1 MAREVCEDKSRNMI
15 SSGSFCYSDV
25 SSGNPTTIHHHHQA
39 HLVNQIQG
47 FETNPSEIFNLTTG
61 MEMIGFSKNL
71 QQQHSDNNS
80 VMWKGFFNNK
90 HGPSSSSSKTI
101 NESTTSQH
109 DFYQQHHDHHHHQFN
124 KPDFTTGMSETSSE
138 NLLVGGHEQNPW
150 HENRTT
156 LLVDDSSLRCVFPC
170 EGNERPSQGLSLSLS
185 STNPSSIGL
194 QSFELR
200 QTNHHNSH
208 HDQTDDIRF
217 MGSSSREGLFFG
229 KSPTSSIQVQ
239 QQQMIQDGF
248 LGKAESI
255 EFQVRNSKYLGPAQ
269 DLLNEFCSLGTKQN
283 DALQKLK
290 TTQQKTKQWDDEN
303 NIASSSSSSRKQS
316 LHSLE
321 FMELQKRKTKLLSM
335 LDEVDRRYR
344 HYCDQMKAVV
354 SSFEEVAGHGAAKVY
369 SALASKAMSRHF
381 RCLRDGIVNQ
391 IQATRKAMGE
401 KDPVAPGTTRG
412 ETPRLRILDQTLRQQ
427 RAFQQMSMMESHP
440 WRPQRGLPERSVSV
454 LRAWLFEHFL
464 HPYPSDVDKHIL
476 ARQTG
481 LSRSQVS
488 NWFINARV
496 RLWKPMVEEMYL
508 EETKE
513 QDDDDNNN
521 TNMASSDG
529 VTDLDDNIIIGR
541 PNQINQTGISTDQK
555 PTQDQ
560 LIRIDSECLS
570 SIINNPD
577 KNNNNNDPKTPKT
590 LQNHHL
596 HHHHQQHQQQSYGTF
611 GAMELDFSSYN
622 QHAVGGVSYGND
634 NGGTTTNQNFNGG
647 GGVSL
652 TLGLQQHGGSGG
664 GVSLAFS
671 PATQSSLFYSR
682 DHMEDCQPVQYSL
695 LDGDQGQNLPYR
707 NLMGAQL
714 LHDLA
719 G

>member
-1 MAREVCEDKSRNMI
+1 MI
-15 SSGSFCYSDV
+15 SSGSFCYTDV
-25 SSGNPTTIHHHHQA
+25 SSSNPTTFHHHHQA
-39 HLVNQIQG
+39 HLVNQIHG
-47 FETNPSEIFNLTTG
+47 FGTNPSEIFNLTTG

-71 QQQHSDNNS
+71 QQQQQQQQSDNNS

-109 DFYQQHHDHHHHQFN
+109 DFYQQQHHDHHQFN

-138 NLLVGGHEQNPW
+138 NLLVGGHEQSPW
-150 HENRTT
+150 QENRTT

-200 QTNHHNSH
+200 QTNHHNNNNSSH
-208 HDQTDDIRF
+208 HDQTDDMRF

-229 KSPTSSIQVQ
+229 KSPTSSIQV

-290 TTQQKTKQWDDEN
+290 TTQQKTKQRDDEN
-303 NIASSSSSSRKQS
+303 NIAGSSSSSRKQS

-412 ETPRLRILDQTLRQQ
+412 ETPRLRILDQNLRQQ

-513 QDDDDNNN
+513 QDDDDDNNN
-521 TNMASSDG
+521 NMASSDG
-529 VTDLDDNIIIGR
+529 VTDLDDNIIGR
-541 PNQINQTGISTDQK
+541 PNQINQTSMSTDQK

-577 KNNNNNDPKTPKT
+577 KNNNNNDPKT

-596 HHHHQQHQQQSYGTF
+596 HQHHQQHQQQSYGTF

-647 GGVSL
+647 GGGGGGVSL
-652 TLGLQQHGGSGG
+652 TLGLQQHGGSGD

-682 DHMEDCQPVQYSL
+682 DHIEDCQPVQYSL

>member
-1 MAREVCEDKSRNMI
+1 MARELCEDKSRNMV
-15 SSGSFCYSDV
+15 SSGSFCYTDV
-25 SSGNPTTIHHHHQA
+25 SSSNPTIQT

-47 FETNPSEIFNLTTG
+47 FESNPEMFNLTTS

-71 QQQHSDNNS
+71 QQQHSDSNS
-80 VMWKGFFNNK
+80 VMWKGFFNKPANNNNPG
-90 HGPSSSSSKTI
+90 GPSSSKTI
-101 NESTTSQH
+101 NESTSG
-109 DFYQQHHDHHHHQFN
+109 DFYQHEFN
-124 KPDFTTGMSETSSE
+124 KTDFSTGISDASNE
-138 NLLVGGHEQNPW
+138 NLMVGPDPSAPW
-150 HENRTT
+150 HENR

-185 STNPSSIGL
+185 SSNPSSIGL
-194 QSFELR
+194 QSFEL
-200 QTNHHNSH
+200 
-208 HDQTDDIRF
+208 IRHAPTHQNQISPQEE
-217 MGSSSREGLFFG
+217 MRFFG
-229 KSPTSSIQVQ
+229 KSPENI
-239 QQQMIQDGF
+239 QQQMMQAANSHHLHHQGQ
-248 LGKAESI
+248 
-255 EFQVRNSKYLGPAQ
+255 FQLRNSKYLGPAQ
-269 DLLNEFCSLGTKQN
+269 DLLNEFCSLGTKLG
-283 DALQKLK
+283 DALKQKPHK
-290 TTQQKTKQWDDEN
+290 PKQWDDDQN
-303 NIASSSSSSRKQS
+303 GSSSRKQS
-316 LHSLE
+316 LQSLE
-321 FMELQKRKTKLLSM
+321 FIELQKRKTKLLSM
-335 LDEVDRRYR
+335 LEEVDRRYK

-354 SSFEEVAGHGAAKVY
+354 SSFEAVAGTGAASVY

-381 RCLRDGIVNQ
+381 RCLRDGIVAQ
-391 IQATRKAMGE
+391 ILATKKAMGE

-412 ETPRLRILDQTLRQQ
+412 ETPRLKVLDQTLRQQ

-513 QDDDDNNN
+513 QDNNI
-521 TNMASSDG
+521 ASSDG
-529 VTDLDDNIIIGR
+529 VPDLDENINGR
-541 PNQINQTGISTDQK
+541 PNQNPSSTDQK
-555 PTQDQ
+555 PTPDQ

-570 SIINNPD
+570 SIISNAD
-577 KNNNNNDPKTPKT
+577 KNGTNKSTKTFQT
-590 LQNHHL
+590 HHL
-596 HHHHQQHQQQSYGTF
+596 QHHQQNFGNF

-622 QHAVGGVSYGND
+622 HHTAAGVSYAND
-634 NGGTTTNQNFNGG
+634 SANNQNFSG

-652 TLGLQQHGGSGG
+652 TLGLQQHGGSG
-664 GVSLAFS
+664 VSLAFS
-671 PATQSSLFYSR
+671 PASQSSLFYPR
-682 DHMEDCQPVQYSL
+682 DHIEDCQPVQYSI
-695 LDGDQGQNLPYR
+695 LDGEAQNLPYR

>member
-1 MAREVCEDKSRNMI
+1 MARELCEDKSRNII
-15 SSGSFCYSDV
+15 SSGGFCYSDV
-25 SSGNPTTIHHHHQA
+25 SSSNPTLHQT
-39 HLVNQIQG
+39 HMMNQIQG
-47 FETNPSEIFNLTTG
+47 FEGNHEIFNLTTG

-71 QQQHSDNNS
+71 QQHTSDNNS
-80 VMWKGFFNNK
+80 VMWKEFFNNK
-90 HGPSSSSSKTI
+90 PAGNNPGPSSSKTI
-101 NESTTSQH
+101 NESTTSDHHFYQH
-109 DFYQQHHDHHHHQFN
+109 DHQFN
-124 KPDFTTGMSETSSE
+124 KQDFTTGMSETSGE
-138 NLLVGGHEQNPW
+138 NLIVGHDHSDVAGAWQ
-150 HENRTT
+150 ENNSR

-185 STNPSSIGL
+185 SSNPSSIGL

-200 QTNHHNSH
+200 QTNHND
-208 HDQTDDIRF
+208 HDHQQDDMRF
-217 MGSSSREGLFFG
+217 ISSSTSREGFFG
-229 KSPTSSIQVQ
+229 KPAAGIQQ
-239 QQQMIQDGF
+239 QQQMMQDGF
-248 LGKAESI
+248 LGKPAI
-255 EFQVRNSKYLGPAQ
+255 PPNIHHQTGHQFQLRNSKYLAPAQ
-269 DLLNEFCSLGTKQN
+269 EILKEFCSLGTKQN
-283 DALQKLK
+283 DATKLK
-290 TTQQKTKQWDDEN
+290 SNKAKQQWNDEN
-303 NIASSSSSSRKQS
+303 AGSSSRKQS
-316 LHSLE
+316 LCSLE

-335 LDEVDRRYR
+335 LEEVDRRYR

-354 SSFEEVAGHGAAKVY
+354 SSFEAVAGNGAARVY

-381 RCLRDGIVNQ
+381 RCLRDGVVGQ
-391 IQATRKAMGE
+391 IQATKKAMGE
-401 KDPVAPGTTRG
+401 KDPVAPGTSRG
-412 ETPRLRILDQTLRQQ
+412 ETPRLKIIDQTLRQQ

-513 QDDDDNNN
+513 QDN
-521 TNMASSDG
+521 NMASSDG
-529 VTDLDDNIIIGR
+529 ATDLDDNSGR
-541 PNQINQTGISTDQK
+541 PNQTQNPPADQK

-560 LIRIDSECLS
+560 LVRIDSECLS
-570 SIINNPD
+570 SIINNHD
-577 KNNNNNDPKTPKT
+577 KNDANKNPNKALPSHHMQ
-590 LQNHHL
+590 QNFG
-596 HHHHQQHQQQSYGTF
+596 SF

-622 QHAVGGVSYGND
+622 QHTVGGVSYAND
-634 NGGTTTNQNFNGG
+634 SANHQNFNGG
-647 GGVSL
+647 SGGVSL
-652 TLGLQQHGGSGG
+652 TLGLQQHGGSG
-664 GVSLAFS
+664 VSLAFS
-671 PATQSSLFYSR
+671 PASQSSLFYPR
-682 DHMEDCQPVQYSL
+682 DHIEDCQQVQYSL
-695 LDGDQGQNLPYR
+695 LDGEGQNLPYR

>member
-1 MAREVCEDKSRNMI
+1 MARELCEDKSRNI
-15 SSGSFCYSDV
+15 VSSTGFCYSDV
-25 SSGNPTTIHHHHQA
+25 SSGNSTMQT

-47 FETNPSEIFNLTTG
+47 FESNPEIFNLTTG

-71 QQQHSDNNS
+71 QQQGDSNS
-80 VMWKGFFNNK
+80 VMWKGFFNK
-90 HGPSSSSSKTI
+90 HGSNHPGPSSSKTI
-101 NESTTSQH
+101 NESTS
-109 DFYQQHHDHHHHQFN
+109 DFYQHEFN
-124 KPDFTTGMSETSSE
+124 KPEFTAGISETSTE
-138 NLLVGGHEQNPW
+138 NLIIGPESAPW
-150 HENRTT
+150 QENR

-185 STNPSSIGL
+185 SSNPTSIGL

-200 QTNHHNSH
+200 QNCHSTNH
-208 HDQTDDIRF
+208 DQQDDMRF
-217 MGSSSREGLFFG
+217 IGSSSRDGFFG
-229 KSPTSSIQVQ
+229 KPAN
-239 QQQMIQDGF
+239 DGF
-248 LGKAESI
+248 LGKAANLHHQGQ
-255 EFQVRNSKYLGPAQ
+255 FQLGSSKFLAPAQ
-269 DLLNEFCSLGTKQN
+269 ELLNEFCSLGTKQI
-283 DALQKLK
+283 DASKQKQTHK
-290 TTQQKTKQWDDEN
+290 NKQWDDEN
-303 NIASSSSSSRKQS
+303 GASSSRKQS
-316 LHSLE
+316 LYSLD

-335 LDEVDRRYR
+335 LEEVDRRYR

-354 SSFEEVAGHGAAKVY
+354 SSFEAVAGTGAASVY

-381 RCLRDGIVNQ
+381 RCLRDGIVSQ

-513 QDDDDNNN
+513 HEN
-521 TNMASSDG
+521 NMASSDG
-529 VTDLDDNIIIGR
+529 VTDGDDNIGR
-541 PNQINQTGISTDQK
+541 PNQNIPFTDQK
-555 PTQDQ
+555 PNPDQ
-560 LIRIDSECLS
+560 LVRVDSECLS
-570 SIINNPD
+570 SIITNPD
-577 KNNNNNDPKTPKT
+577 KNDAKSAKA
-590 LQNHHL
+590 LQNQHL
-596 HHHHQQHQQQSYGTF
+596 HQQQSFGTY
-611 GAMELDFSSYN
+611 GAMELDFSSYS
-622 QHAVGGVSYGND
+622 HHTAGGASYGTDHHNA
-634 NGGTTTNQNFNGG
+634 NQSFNG

-652 TLGLQQHGGSGG
+652 TLGLQQHGGN

-671 PATQSSLFYSR
+671 PASQSSLFYPR
-682 DHMEDCQPVQYSL
+682 GHIEDCQPVQYSL
-695 LDGDQGQNLPYR
+695 LDGEGQHLPYR